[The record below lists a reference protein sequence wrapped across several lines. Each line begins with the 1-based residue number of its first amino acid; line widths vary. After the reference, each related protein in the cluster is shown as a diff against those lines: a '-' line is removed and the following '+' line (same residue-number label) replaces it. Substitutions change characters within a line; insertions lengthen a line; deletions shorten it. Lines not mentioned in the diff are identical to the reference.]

1 MSDSSSSTLP
11 PLVPELY
18 RWQSIGSDGRQ
29 VQRRSVGAE
38 AIVGLEDMNRRAL
51 YDLYIATSLRNV
63 APASTCLTLRN
74 LKDMFELAL
83 LDARF
88 EHPECACTVSWD
100 NEVPAIITYES
111 PESNEPARA
120 WAKDCVH
127 VRPTA
132 KSALDLW
139 SEMEEGR
146 AAANDNTPSKPIE
159 LFLLSDV
166 PTDSTP
172 IPQGAAVDILFHSN
186 HLFWDGIGCRKFIG
200 DLFRL
205 VGNYVDC
212 SAGFETQKIQWGQ
225 EIKNLSPEV
234 VDSLKLD
241 VNTLGRE
248 FDDKCTEYTSTLVAN
263 YKSRGLKFQPGL
275 ALPRC
280 VIHKLSA
287 EDSIAIIKAI
297 KTRLGPGFTISHLTQ
312 AAIILALLDHLKPTD
327 LSDDEVF
334 ISPTSVDG
342 RRWLREE
349 ITKNYYAMCQT
360 AAVVRVEN
368 LKSIAVSHNDEKEL
382 QVRALESACRDIKKS
397 YSQWLESP
405 FLQALGLR
413 VHNFE
418 ARYLHAKPVPFEG
431 EANPLFISD
440 GINERFIPRE
450 IKRNSTGE
458 NIMSVESVD
467 FVVNQSL
474 PYLAIRL
481 DSWRDASTLN
491 IIYNDANYT
500 EAEVQKYLQSIVE
513 FMLAFKL

>member
-1 MSDSSSSTLP
+1 MSASSSSALP
-11 PLVPELY
+11 PLVPALY
-18 RWQSIGSDGRQ
+18 RWKSTGSSGRQ
-29 VQRRSVGAE
+29 VQRRCVGAE
-38 AIVGLEDMNRRAL
+38 AIVGLEEKNRRAL
-51 YDLYIATSLRNV
+51 YDLYIATSLRNI
-63 APASTCLTLRN
+63 APASTLLTLQN
-74 LKDMFELAL
+74 LKEMFELAL

-100 NEVPAIITYES
+100 DEVPAIITYES
-111 PESNEPARA
+111 PESNESARD
-120 WAKDCVH
+120 WARGCIH
-127 VRPTA
+127 VQPTA

-146 AAANDNTPSKPIE
+146 AAANDNTPSKSIE

-166 PTDSTP
+166 STDSTP
-172 IPQGAAVDILFHSN
+172 IPQDATVEILFHSN
-186 HLFWDGIGCRKFIG
+186 HLFWDGIGCRKFVG

-205 VGNYVDC
+205 VGSYIGRSD
-212 SAGFETQKIQWGQ
+212 SREMKKIQWGQ
-225 EIKNLSPEV
+225 EIKNLSPPV

-241 VNTLGRE
+241 INTLGSE
-248 FDDKCTEYTSTLVAN
+248 FDDKCTEYTSALVAN
-263 YKSRGLKFQPGL
+263 YKSRGMKFQPGL

-287 EDSIAIIKAI
+287 DESIDIVKAV

-312 AAIILALLDHLKPTD
+312 AAIVLALLDHLKPND

-342 RRWLREE
+342 RRWLRED
-349 ITKNYYAMCQT
+349 IASNFYAMCQT
-360 AAVVRVEN
+360 AAVVRIEN
-368 LKSIAVSHNDEKEL
+368 LKSITVSHKDEKEL
-382 QVRALESACRDIKKS
+382 QVRALESACRNIKKS
-397 YSQWLESP
+397 YRQWLENP

-418 ARYLHAKPVPFEG
+418 ASYLHAKPIPFEG

-440 GINERFIPRE
+440 GINERFIPHE
-450 IKRNSTGE
+450 IKQTATGE
-458 NIMSVESVD
+458 NVLSVESID

-513 FMLAFKL
+513 FMLAFRL